1 MGHNMELYCTQPTV
15 RRGVEKQIKLQQT
28 CGMQI
33 AERGR
38 TRVCQPTRPL
48 NRCKIST
55 GSWRQCSGGEERCS
69 LLERGRVCW
78 AIGWSTAQCWVP
90 CSLYILCFSIQCVD
104 RKRRDLKVTLT
115 GVWNG
120 HRGRRQCRDDTS
132 CELFHIWAII
142 NHGLRLGK
150 RPQGGRPCGAG
161 AVTCLLTDERSDPPT
176 SPQWPLNP

>member
-1 MGHNMELYCTQPTV
+1 MWHADCRAGTDKSLPTHPSIKSMQNFDWELATV
-15 RRGVEKQIKLQQT
+15 Q
-28 CGMQI
+28 
-33 AERGR
+33 
-38 TRVCQPTRPL
+38 
-48 NRCKIST
+48 
-55 GSWRQCSGGEERCS
+55 WGGGAMLFVRKG
-69 LLERGRVCW
+69 RGRVCW

-90 CSLYILCFSIQCVD
+90 CSPLHSLFLPTSAWTEREVP
-104 RKRRDLKVTLT
+104 KV
-115 GVWNG
+115 GVWKG
-120 HRGRRQCRDDTS
+120 HWGRRQCRNGTS

>member
-1 MGHNMELYCTQPTV
+1 MWHADCRAGTDKSLPTHPAIKSMQNFDWELATV
-15 RRGVEKQIKLQQT
+15 Q
-28 CGMQI
+28 
-33 AERGR
+33 
-38 TRVCQPTRPL
+38 
-48 NRCKIST
+48 
-55 GSWRQCSGGEERCS
+55 WGGGAMLFVRKG
-69 LLERGRVCW
+69 RGRVCW

>member
-1 MGHNMELYCTQPTV
+1 MLGHWMEYSAML
-15 RRGVEKQIKLQQT
+15 G
-28 CGMQI
+28 
-33 AERGR
+33 
-38 TRVCQPTRPL
+38 PL
-48 NRCKIST
+48 FPLH
-55 GSWRQCSGGEERCS
+55 S
-69 LLERGRVCW
+69 LFLH
-78 AIGWSTAQCWVP
+78 
-90 CSLYILCFSIQCVD
+90 QCVD

>member
-69 LLERGRVCW
+69 LLERGGGGCAGPLDGVQRNV
-78 AIGWSTAQCWVP
+78 GSLVP
-90 CSLYILCFSIQCVD
+90 FTFFVSPPV
-104 RKRRDLKVTLT
+104 
-115 GVWNG
+115 
-120 HRGRRQCRDDTS
+120 RGQK
-132 CELFHIWAII
+132 E
-142 NHGLRLGK
+142 K
-150 RPQGGRPCGAG
+150 RPQSNSDWGLEWPSGKTSVSRRHFLRTFPHLGDNKPRTTVREETARGETLWCGRSYVFA
-161 AVTCLLTDERSDPPT
+161 DR
-176 SPQWPLNP
+176 

>member
-1 MGHNMELYCTQPTV
+1 MLGHWMEYSAML
-15 RRGVEKQIKLQQT
+15 G
-28 CGMQI
+28 
-33 AERGR
+33 
-38 TRVCQPTRPL
+38 PL
-48 NRCKIST
+48 FPLH
-55 GSWRQCSGGEERCS
+55 S
-69 LLERGRVCW
+69 LFL
-78 AIGWSTAQCWVP
+78 
-90 CSLYILCFSIQCVD
+90 QCVD